1 MTELEKIDAIR
12 SRMNVSFEEA
22 QRALVQAGGDVV
34 QALVLLEKKPGTCCA
49 GKDGWTEK
57 VQVQGS
63 ELVEKVKE
71 VIREGNVRKVV
82 VKHEDR
88 VVFEIPLTIGA
99 IGAIIAPQLAAI
111 GAVAALLT
119 RCTIEIERTGA
130 PQKNPDE
137 PKI

>member
-12 SRMNVSFEEA
+12 ARMNISYEEA
-22 QRALVQAGGDVV
+22 QRALAQAGGDVI
-34 QALVLLEKKPGTCCA
+34 QALVLLEKKPGACCA
-49 GKDGWTEK
+49 DKDSWTEK
-57 VQVQGS
+57 VQVQGN

-82 VKHEDR
+82 VKHEDK

-119 RCTIEIERTGA
+119 RCTIEIERTVA

-137 PKI
+137 PKL

>member
-12 SRMNVSFEEA
+12 ARMNISYEQA
-22 QRALVQAGGDVV
+22 QRALAQSGGDVI
-34 QALVLLEKKPGTCCA
+34 QALVLLEKKPGACCTD
-49 GKDGWTEK
+49 KDSWTEK

-130 PQKNPDE
+130 SQKNPDE
-137 PKI
+137 PKL